1 MGKDKKEKADARLTN
16 VDVSMH
22 TTHEPFGAGATLII
36 RRAAKLHFASILIR
50 PCIMDAQ
57 ASSSLRS
64 ELSKFAGKT
73 PEI

>member
-22 TTHEPFGAGATLII
+22 TAHEPVGAGATLII

-50 PCIMDAQ
+50 PATAVNGAI
-57 ASSSLRS
+57 
-64 ELSKFAGKT
+64 SKIPFLGNLNRR
-73 PEI
+73 P